1 MLIEDVLGKN
11 GVIANKLGS
20 YELRPQQLDM
30 ALAIEKAIEEN
41 KHLIVEAGTGV
52 GKSMAY
58 LIPFIFWSVKNN
70 KKVIISTHT
79 KTLQEQLIKK
89 DLPFLRNALK
99 SVNIFADVSDNNSH
113 PENGQ
118 EDKFDFSYTLC
129 VGGQNYL
136 CLRRFHQAQ
145 SQSVELNRPP
155 EGPAGAGTRSCVGD
169 PAWITNSCPETNS

>member
-20 YELRPQQLDM
+20 YELRSEQLDM

-89 DLPFLRNALK
+89 DLPFLRNVLK
-99 SVNIFADVSDNNSH
+99 PVNIFADAGENNSPPKH
-113 PENGQ
+113 GQ
-118 EDKFDFSYTLC
+118 ADSFDFSYALC

-136 CLRRFHQAQ
+136 CLRRFHQ
-145 SQSVELNRPP
+145 SQSHGVFNTTK
-155 EGPAGAGTRSCVGD
+155 G
-169 PAWITNSCPETNS
+169 IQ

>member
-1 MLIEDVLGKN
+1 MIYSETMLIEDVLGKD
-11 GVIANKLGS
+11 GVISKKLGS
-20 YELRPQQLDM
+20 YELRPQQLEM
-30 ALAIEKAIEEN
+30 ALAIEKAIKDN

-89 DLPFLRNALK
+89 DLPFLRKSLK
-99 SVNIFADVSDNNSH
+99 SVNVFTNAGDNNLH

-118 EDKFDFSYTLC
+118 EDIFDFSYTLC

-145 SQSVELNRPP
+145 SQSVFN
-155 EGPAGAGTRSCVGD
+155 TQ
-169 PAWITNSCPETNS
+169 THTY